1 VNRREPR
8 ATGRRES
15 QQRPA
20 SIGLICATLQK
31 SRLDSACNEAAGARL
46 IHAEGGGDAPDAR
59 GAARLFLALNGV
71 QDLDDNNVA
80 ARSASQ
86 GAPRLPPA
94 DGDHG
99 AFDDDFGRLHMLDY
113 KYMLNDMRPIGYWL
127 KHLDALIESSFERTL
142 VSDGLT
148 RRHWQILNLL
158 ADRAADRAAV
168 HDTLKPFRIS
178 TEIND
183 LLARGWLTAPDDAL
197 LELSVVGRQAH
208 ADLLVQVRA
217 TRERMVHG
225 VSDAEYLGTLSAL
238 QRMARNLAD

>member
-1 VNRREPR
+1 
-8 ATGRRES
+8 
-15 QQRPA
+15 
-20 SIGLICATLQK
+20 
-31 SRLDSACNEAAGARL
+31 
-46 IHAEGGGDAPDAR
+46 
-59 GAARLFLALNGV
+59 
-71 QDLDDNNVA
+71 
-80 ARSASQ
+80 
-86 GAPRLPPA
+86 
-94 DGDHG
+94 
-99 AFDDDFGRLHMLDY
+99 MLDY